1 MRHLR
6 RWIAAMLMLASPA
19 MAEGPGP
26 VVVELYTSQGCSSCP
41 PADAYLHE
49 LAAQDGVVALALHVD
64 YWDYIGWKDSFGN
77 PAYTARQKAYAQA
90 QGHRMVYTP
99 QIMVDGIYG
108 VAGTKPEAV
117 AAAIEKHRGT
127 SNPVAMELRRDGE
140 MLHILATPRGE
151 NPGRMDVTLF
161 RYEPKA
167 TVAIK
172 SGENAGRTLSYVNIV
187 TTMESL
193 GTWAGDTP
201 LSLTRPIEGDRP
213 VVVLIQKAGHG
224 PVTGVARLD

>member
-1 MRHLR
+1 MPYLR
-6 RWIAAMLMLASPA
+6 RWIVAMLMLASPA

-26 VVVELYTSQGCSSCP
+26 VVVELFTSQGCSSCP

-64 YWDYIGWKDSFGN
+64 YWDYIGWKDSFAS
-77 PAYTARQKAYAQA
+77 PAHTARQKYYAKA

-99 QIMVDGIYG
+99 QMMVDGTYG

-117 AAAIEKHRGT
+117 AAAIAKHRAT
-127 SNPVAMELRRDGE
+127 PNPVKLDLRREGDT
-140 MLHILATPRGE
+140 LHILATPRDPS
-151 NPGRMDVTLF
+151 PGRMDVTLF

-167 TVAIK
+167 SVAIK
-172 SGENAGRTLSYVNIV
+172 SGENAGRTLSYANIV
-187 TTMESL
+187 TTMEPL
-193 GTWAGDTP
+193 GTWSGAKP
-201 LSLTRPIEGDRP
+201 LRLTYPIKGDRP

-224 PVTGVARLD
+224 PVTGAAKLE